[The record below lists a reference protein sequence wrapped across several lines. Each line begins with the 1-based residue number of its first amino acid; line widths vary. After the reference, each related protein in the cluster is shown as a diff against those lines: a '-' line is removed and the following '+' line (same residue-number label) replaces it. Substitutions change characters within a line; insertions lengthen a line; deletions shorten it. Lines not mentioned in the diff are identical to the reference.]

1 MDVNTSL
8 ALIYQR
14 DYNIKILA
22 IEFKYIYWACLSLN
36 GSMTKWQLWNSN
48 TSLALI
54 YPEKTSSQTVV
65 MEFKYIYWAYLSKN
79 AMRKCSRFLIQIH
92 LLFLFI
98 AKQSAGVLS
107 KKPIQIHLM
116 FLFIPV
122 EIVGR
127 LELSKFKYISY
138 SYLSKCIAWFLNGW
152 CQFKYISCSYL
163 SQPHQQASL
172 SPCIQ
177 IHLLFLFISVTE
189 YYVQENK

>member
-98 AKQSAGVLS
+98 GLECNRSIHGL
-107 KKPIQIHLM
+107 PIQIHLL
-116 FLFIPV
+116 FLFIQSDNSGKSEPV
-122 EIVGR
+122 I
-127 LELSKFKYISY
+127 
-138 SYLSKCIAWFLNGW
+138 
-152 CQFKYISCSYL
+152 FKYISCSYL
-163 SQPHQQASL
+163 SIPSGSYTPNVL
-172 SPCIQ
+172 IQ
-177 IHLLFLFISVTE
+177 IHLLFLFIDV
-189 YYVQENK
+189 